1 MWAVTEPDFDAEL
14 TGAQGT
20 GLATMAGGTVLD
32 TWFPAPRLIPAQ
44 PADGSTRLSAAE
56 AAAELEFEAMA
67 TVAMGIDAATS
78 TTALLISAMRS
89 FRLDGDT

>member
-44 PADGSTRLSAAE
+44 PADGTTRLSAAE
-56 AAAELEFEAMA
+56 AAAERSGRTRPGCSGRMPIA
-67 TVAMGIDAATS
+67 GS
-78 TTALLISAMRS
+78 RSSRSAR
-89 FRLDGDT
+89 

>member
-44 PADGSTRLSAAE
+44 PADGTTRLSAA
-56 AAAELEFEAMA
+56 
-67 TVAMGIDAATS
+67 
-78 TTALLISAMRS
+78 
-89 FRLDGDT
+89 